1 MPEENVVPQT
11 EIVEEQPT
19 QTPEVEATEQ
29 EVPTETQTEATEPTV
44 DAPAEADVAPL
55 QAEEPAEFPYYPP
68 TQPVPDFEPDQDGF
82 IDPKAFYQKVKADAV
97 NELREEM
104 KFQESERKAWNAV
117 ENKYP
122 ELKEDK
128 ELKDL
133 LHSQRIAD
141 VAQGGRGDLN
151 KVAERLFNKLNGY
164 KTQGKVQAQVS
175 EKVQKSAGLA
185 KSTANRVENTGDN
198 ELIERMSRGDQ
209 GARDS
214 LIEQWLNEGKL

>member
-1 MPEENVVPQT
+1 MQEENVVPET

-29 EVPTETQTEATEPTV
+29 EAPAETQTESTEPTV
-44 DAPAEADVAPL
+44 EEHS
-55 QAEEPAEFPYYPP
+55 QAEEPVAEEYPYYPP
-68 TQPVPDFEPDQDGF
+68 TPQAPNFEPDQDGF
-82 IDPKAFYQKVKADAV
+82 IDPNAFYQKVKADAV

-104 KFQESERKAWNAV
+104 KFQESERKAWDAV

-133 LHSQRIAD
+133 LHSQRVAD

-164 KTQGKVQAQVS
+164 KAQGKVQAQVS

-185 KSTANRVENTGDN
+185 KSTANSVESTGDS

-209 GARDS
+209 SARDS

>member
-1 MPEENVVPQT
+1 MPEENVVQET

-19 QTPEVEATEQ
+19 QTQEVEATEQ
-29 EVPTETQTEATEPTV
+29 EVPAETPTESTEPTV
-44 DAPAEADVAPL
+44 EEPL
-55 QAEEPAEFPYYPP
+55 QAEEPVAEEYPYYPP
-68 TQPVPDFEPDQDGF
+68 APQAPNFEPDQDGF
-82 IDPKAFYQKVKADAV
+82 IDPNAFYQKVKADAV

-104 KFQESERKAWNAV
+104 KFQESERKAWSSV

-133 LHSQRIAD
+133 LHSQRLAD

-164 KTQGKVQAQVS
+164 KAQGKVQAQVS

-185 KSTANRVENTGDN
+185 KSTANSVDNTGDN